1 MRTALTL
8 AAAVVI
14 NVTALA
20 AWEWNV
26 TEQVTPAGEVTIVE
40 LEGKQIEGAAP
51 AASLAQAQ
59 VDGQVVRTASSL

>member
-26 TEQVTPAGEVTIVE
+26 TEQVTPAGEVSIVQ
-40 LEGKQIEGAAP
+40 LERNEGATP
-51 AASLAQAQ
+51 AAVAQAP
-59 VDGQVVRTASSL
+59 VEGQVERSASSL

>member
-14 NVTALA
+14 NVAALA

-40 LEGKQIEGAAP
+40 LEGTQSEGAAP
-51 AASLAQAQ
+51 TASLAQAQ
-59 VDGQVVRTASSL
+59 DGQLERTASSL

>member
-1 MRTALTL
+1 MNSRTALTL

-26 TEQVTPAGEVTIVE
+26 TEAVTPEGEVTVV
-40 LEGKQIEGAAP
+40 QIEEP
-51 AASLAQAQ
+51 AQVASLTQAEAESP
-59 VDGQVVRTASSL
+59 VVPATHSL

>member
-14 NVTALA
+14 NVSALA

-26 TEQVTPAGEVTIVE
+26 TEQVTPAGEVTIVQ
-40 LEGKQIEGAAP
+40 LERNEGATP
-51 AASLAQAQ
+51 AASVAQAQ
-59 VDGQVVRTASSL
+59 VDGHAEQTANSL

>member
-20 AWEWNV
+20 ALGWDV
-26 TEQVTPAGEVTIVE
+26 SRAQRAPSGEVSIT
-40 LEGKQIEGAAP
+40 QIEEPTQVAAVAP
-51 AASLAQAQ
+51 AK
-59 VDGQVVRTASSL
+59 VDGQVVQTANSL

>member
-20 AWEWNV
+20 AWEWSV

-40 LEGKQIEGAAP
+40 LEGARSEGTAP
-51 AASLAQAQ
+51 AVSLAQADAH
-59 VDGQVVRTASSL
+59 VERTSSSL

>member
-40 LEGKQIEGAAP
+40 LEGKQIEGTAP
-51 AASLAQAQ
+51 AASLARAQ
-59 VDGQVVRTASSL
+59 VDGQVVRAASSL

>member
-14 NVTALA
+14 NVAALA

-26 TEQVTPAGEVTIVE
+26 IEQVTPAGEVTIVA
-40 LEGKQIEGAAP
+40 LEETQSERATP
-51 AASLAQAQ
+51 AASLAQAP
-59 VDGQVVRTASSL
+59 VDAQLGRTASSL